1 MLATPTC
8 LIMELRKVINPANA
22 SLPPSDET
30 VQKFRTYFHDLN
42 ELGGEAQVRS
52 AIYWILELAENHST
66 SDRFQLLFAMEKMEL
81 EFLGSIQPH
90 SAAYRDVEVLLHA
103 GKSATSAGR

>member
-1 MLATPTC
+1 MTS
-8 LIMELRKVINPANA
+8 PANA
-22 SLPPSDET
+22 PLLPSDEA
-30 VQKFRTYFHDLN
+30 VQKFRTYFHGVN

-52 AIYWILELAENHST
+52 AIYWILTLAEDHSI
-66 SDRFQLLFAMEKMEL
+66 SDRFQLLYAMEKMEI

-103 GKSATSAGR
+103 GKSAMSAGQ